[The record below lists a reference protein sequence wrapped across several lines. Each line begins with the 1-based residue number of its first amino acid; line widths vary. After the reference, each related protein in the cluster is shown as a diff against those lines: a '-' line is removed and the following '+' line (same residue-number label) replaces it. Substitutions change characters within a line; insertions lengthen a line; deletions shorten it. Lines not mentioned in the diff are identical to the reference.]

1 VEAATQLAA
10 SGVRT
15 RVVSMPSWD
24 LFAAQPDTYQD
35 SVLPPEV
42 PTLAVEAGASLGWD
56 RWADDSVSLDRFGAS
71 APGAVALR
79 NLGFSPENVAERGRE
94 LIQELQED
102 LAVATDGAPPTPGSS
117 ESGEQR

>member
-1 VEAATQLAA
+1 
-10 SGVRT
+10 VRT

-24 LFAAQPDTYQD
+24 LFAAQPDSYQD
-35 SVLPPEV
+35 SVLPPQV

-71 APGAVALR
+71 APGAVALH
-79 NLGFSPENVAERGRE
+79 NLGFNPENVAERGRQ

-102 LAVATDGAPPTPGSS
+102 LAVATDGAPPTPASS
-117 ESGEQR
+117 ESGEHR

>member
-1 VEAATQLAA
+1 
-10 SGVRT
+10 
-15 RVVSMPSWD
+15 
-24 LFAAQPDTYQD
+24 
-35 SVLPPEV
+35 V

-79 NLGFSPENVAERGRE
+79 NLGFNPDNVAERGRQ

-102 LAVATDGAPPTPGSS
+102 LAVASDGAPPTPGSS